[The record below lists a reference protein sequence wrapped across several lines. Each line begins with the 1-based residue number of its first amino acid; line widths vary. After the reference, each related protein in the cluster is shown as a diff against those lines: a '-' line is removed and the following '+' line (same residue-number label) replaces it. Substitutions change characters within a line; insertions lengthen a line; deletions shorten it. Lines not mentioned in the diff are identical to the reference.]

1 MRRVRGVVVVAL
13 LATACNGASE
23 EQGPTAPVTTP
34 EPGGAVAVV
43 APDSFVDGLCTAMG
57 DWVDV
62 LQGGNDQLQQELGGI
77 TSADQAIDLLVA
89 YLDDTVEATDELI
102 AEVEALGAPDVEGG
116 EEARQAFLDT
126 FEGVREALADA
137 ADEVRGLDTSDP
149 EALAQALTTL
159 SSDLTAATGDLV
171 GPLARTSI
179 PEFEQAYE
187 DTASCDAVKSL
198 GE

>member
-1 MRRVRGVVVVAL
+1 VVVVAL

-23 EQGPTAPVTTP
+23 EAGPTAPVTTP
-34 EPGGAVAVV
+34 EPTGGGEVV

-57 DWVDV
+57 DWVGV
-62 LQGGNDQLQQELGGI
+62 LQGGNEQLQQDLGGI
-77 TSADQAIDLLVA
+77 TSADQAIDLLVG
-89 YLDDTVEATDELI
+89 YLDSTVEATEALI
-102 AEVEALGAPDVEGG
+102 SEVESLGAPDVEGG

-149 EALAQALTTL
+149 QALTEALTTL
-159 SSDLTAATGDLV
+159 SSDLTAATGELV

-179 PEFEQAYE
+179 PELEQAYE
-187 DTASCDAVKSL
+187 DTASCDVIKGL

>member
-1 MRRVRGVVVVAL
+1 VVVVAL
-13 LATACNGASE
+13 VATACSGASE
-23 EQGPTAPVTTP
+23 EPQPTAPVSSPETTGSV
-34 EPGGAVAVV
+34 EAVA
-43 APDSFVDGLCTAMG
+43 AGTFVDGLCTAMG
-57 DWVDV
+57 DWVGV
-62 LQGGNDQLQQELGGI
+62 LQGGNTQLQQDLTGI

-89 YLDDTVEATDELI
+89 YLDSTVEATDELI
-102 AEVEALGAPDVEGG
+102 SQVESLGTPDVEGG
-116 EEARQAFLDT
+116 EEARQAFIDT
-126 FEGVREALADA
+126 FGGVRDALADA
-137 ADEVRGLDTSDP
+137 ADEVRGMDTSDP